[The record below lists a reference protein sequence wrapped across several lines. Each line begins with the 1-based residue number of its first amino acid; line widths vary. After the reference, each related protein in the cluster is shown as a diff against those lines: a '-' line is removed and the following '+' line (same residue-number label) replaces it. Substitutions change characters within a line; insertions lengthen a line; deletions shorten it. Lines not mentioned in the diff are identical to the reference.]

1 MHRAGSRSASS
12 LIGPAAQPGGG
23 TPHDRY
29 RLRRSVGFPCLQG
42 PQRLTTLDEHDH
54 LIDASSSKER
64 ARAVADVVCDLHNAD
79 PVWKAR
85 QRAGAIA
92 AIFSGLTVAAVGGVP
107 PLPGSPESVPWRWLR
122 YALPCLPTSGGGQN
136 RPSSSSSSASDA
148 AGAAVGS
155 SGRSA
160 NWRWI
165 SRSRAIV

>member
-1 MHRAGSRSASS
+1 
-12 LIGPAAQPGGG
+12 
-23 TPHDRY
+23 
-29 RLRRSVGFPCLQG
+29 
-42 PQRLTTLDEHDH
+42 

-79 PVWKAR
+79 PVSKAR

-92 AIFSGLTVAAVGGVP
+92 AIFTGLTVAAVGGVP
-107 PLPGSPESVPWRWLR
+107 PFAGIAGVGAVAMVALR
-122 YALPCLPTSGGGQN
+122 FALPFTSGGGQN